1 MSLLSTLA
9 VQAHGGEI
17 PGTQKAEWKED
28 FTVVSDGKKGNLPR
42 GWTLRKKP
50 GTKPAVFSVIKDDKA
65 GRSYLHMEA
74 DKASASIVTRADG
87 IDLSKTPILRWRWRV
102 TKLPQGADGR
112 DKKRD
117 DQAIGIYVGTGNN
130 PAFVKTVSYRWDTL
144 TPKGATGEARY
155 GGGAVKDKWFT
166 LRNKED
172 DGNAGWVEETRNV
185 AEDFIKAWGR
195 LPSPVYVSVSCNSQ
209 YTGTEAAADLD
220 WIEFVASEEYK
231 IAEAPQKD
239 LKRYFADLL
248 RDSYRKI
255 RDKIRELSRKLMKG
269 APENDIQ

>member
-28 FTVVSDGKKGNLPR
+28 FTEVSEGKKESLPP
-42 GWTLRKKP
+42 GWAVRKKP
-50 GTKPAVFSVIKDDKA
+50 GTKPAVFGIIKDGTA
-65 GRSYLHMEA
+65 NRSYLHMEA
-74 DKASASIVTRADG
+74 DKASASVITRVDG

-102 TKLPQGADGR
+102 TKLPEGADGR
-112 DKKRD
+112 DKKKD

-144 TPKGATGEARY
+144 TPKGSTGESRY
-155 GGGAVKDKWFT
+155 AGGAVRDKWFT

-172 DGNAGWVEETRNV
+172 DGKAGWVEETRNV
-185 AEDFIKAWGR
+185 AEDFFKSWGF
-195 LPSPVYVSVSCNSQ
+195 LPRPVYVSVSCNSQ

-220 WIEFVASEEYK
+220 WIEFVASEEYRVAK
-231 IAEAPQKD
+231 APQKGF
-239 LKRYFADLL
+239 KRYLMDLL
-248 RDSYRKI
+248 SDKYRRL
-255 RDKIRELSRKLMKG
+255 RDKVKEMFRKHVKG
-269 APENDIQ
+269 APENDIR